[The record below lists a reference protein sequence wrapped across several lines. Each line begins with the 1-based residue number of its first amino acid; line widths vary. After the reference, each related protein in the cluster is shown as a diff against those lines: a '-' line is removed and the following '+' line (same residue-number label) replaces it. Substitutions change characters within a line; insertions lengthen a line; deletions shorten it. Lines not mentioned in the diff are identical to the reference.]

1 MMVHNQEVYSRMFL
15 WCMEGCGN
23 VTVNGKQY
31 RFTKGSFLIIP
42 WKHEIKY
49 KADPVTPF
57 NVAGVH
63 LIPWYDPALLY
74 TAKVAHK
81 HDTIWWKGDSLRDIY
96 IPGMETIVCGHLS
109 RETVWLENLSFLAI
123 ELFHRQRLTRT
134 TARAIATLLWEELLL
149 LAEKLQQP
157 MNYKEAARVERIVEF
172 IREHLDENISIE
184 TLCDIGAVSR
194 STLRRIF
201 KKATGKSPYAWIL
214 DARLER
220 ARYLL
225 RTTTVSVA
233 QISQQTGFQDPSY
246 FIRIFGRREGIPP
259 RQYRMK
265 AGKI

>member
-1 MMVHNQEVYSRMFL
+1 MVVHNQEVYSRMFL
-15 WCMEGCGN
+15 WCIDGCGN

-63 LIPWYDPALLY
+63 LIPWYDPDLPY
-74 TAKVAHK
+74 SAKVAHK
-81 HDTIWWKGDSLRDIY
+81 HDAIWWEGDSLRDIE
-96 IPGMETIVCGHLS
+96 IPGMETIVSGHFT
-109 RETVWLENLSFLAI
+109 RETVWLENLSFQAI
-123 ELFHRQRLTRT
+123 ELFHGQRLTRT

-149 LAEKLQQP
+149 LTERSPQP
-157 MNYKEAARVERIVEF
+157 MNDREAARFERIVGF
-172 IREHLDENISIE
+172 IRENLNEEISIE
-184 TLCDIGAVSR
+184 ILCDIGAVSR

-201 KKATGKSPYAWIL
+201 KKLTSKSPYSWIL

-246 FIRIFGRREGIPP
+246 FIRIFGKREGIPP

-265 AGKI
+265 VGKI

>member
-1 MMVHNQEVYSRMFL
+1 MFL
-15 WCMEGCGN
+15 WCIDGCGN

-42 WKHEIKY
+42 WKHEIRY

-63 LIPWYDPALLY
+63 LIPWYDPALPY

-81 HDTIWWKGDSLRDIY
+81 QDAIWREGDSLRDVQ
-96 IPGMETIVCGHLS
+96 IPSLEAIVSGHFT
-109 RETVWLENLSFLAI
+109 RETVWLENLSFQAI
-123 ELFHRQRLTRT
+123 ALFHRQRLTRT
-134 TARAIATLLWEELLL
+134 TARAMATLLWEELLL
-149 LAEKLQQP
+149 LAERFQHP
-157 MNYKEAARVERIVEF
+157 MNYKEAARFERIVGF

-201 KKATGKSPYAWIL
+201 KKLTGKSPYAWIL

-220 ARYLL
+220 ACYLL

-259 RQYRMK
+259 HQYRMK
-265 AGKI
+265 TGKI

>member
-1 MMVHNQEVYSRMFL
+1 MFL
-15 WCMEGCGN
+15 WCMEGSGN

-63 LIPWYDPALLY
+63 LIPWYDPALPY
-74 TAKVAHK
+74 SAKVAHE
-81 HDTIWWKGDSLRDIY
+81 HDAIWWEGDSLRDIQ
-96 IPGMETIVCGHLS
+96 IPSLETIVCGHFT
-109 RETVWLENLSFLAI
+109 RETVWLENLSFQAI
-123 ELFHRQRLTRT
+123 ELFHGQRLTRA
-134 TARAIATLLWEELLL
+134 TARAMATLLWEELLL
-149 LAEKLQQP
+149 LAERLKKP
-157 MNYKEAARVERIVEF
+157 MNDKEAVRFERIVGF
-172 IREHLDENISIE
+172 IRENLNEDISIE
-184 TLCDIGAVSR
+184 TLCNIGAVSR

-201 KKATGKSPYAWIL
+201 KKSTGKSPYAWIL

-225 RTTTVSVA
+225 RTTTVSVV

-246 FIRIFGRREGIPP
+246 FIRIFGKREGIPP